1 MRINGTLQEITQND
15 GTAVISFAIKNY
27 RHAMMVQEIEK
38 DKLLSIE
45 VKTAKSK
52 RSIEQNRYMW
62 ALLHEI
68 DIAVN
73 GENSNAEWEIYCD
86 ALERAGAKFEYLMC
100 RTEAEEMLKGYFR
113 AVRYAMPAEDGFG
126 WYKCYWGSSKMD
138 TKEMTKLI
146 DCILDMAEEADVE
159 TSYWKEV
166 LK

>member
-1 MRINGTLQEITQND
+1 MRINGTLQEVRQGD
-15 GTAVISFAIKNY
+15 GTAIVSFKINNI
-27 RHAMMVQEIEK
+27 RHAMMAGEIDK

-45 VKTAKSK
+45 VKPAKSK
-52 RSIEQNRYMW
+52 RSAEQNRYMW

-68 DIAVN
+68 DVVMN
-73 GENSNAEWEIYCD
+73 GENSNAEWDIYCD

-100 RTEAEEMLKGYFR
+100 RTEAEDMLKGYFR

-146 DCILDMAEEADVE
+146 DCILDMAAEAGIE
-159 TSYWKEV
+159 TSYWKAV
-166 LK
+166 LG